1 MDRSQAYQTLNLHQS
16 ADGAMVADAYW
27 RMVRIAQS
35 EGDTAEARASIERLN
50 QAYAALNPKTAPP
63 RPQVQG
69 GQAALQQME
78 GSGVWVLD
86 VFADWLVEQARR
98 TRARWPGRNLEI
110 GLIGGASLVL
120 LLLAVG
126 SGASLLFSFPNA
138 LVVLAAIWAPL
149 RSPE

>member
-1 MDRSQAYQTLNLHQS
+1 MDRSQAYETLNLHPS

-27 RMVRIAQS
+27 RLVRGAQAN
-35 EGDTAEARASIERLN
+35 GDTPEAAAKIERLN
-50 QAYAALNPKTAPP
+50 EAYATLNPKSAPP

-69 GQAALQQME
+69 GAAVLQQAQ

-86 VFADWLVEQARR
+86 VFADWVVEQARL

-110 GLIGGASLVL
+110 GLIGGAALFL

-126 SGASLLFSFPNA
+126 AGASLLLSFAAAVVA
-138 LVVLAAIWAPL
+138 LVAIWAPW
-149 RSPE
+149 RRTD